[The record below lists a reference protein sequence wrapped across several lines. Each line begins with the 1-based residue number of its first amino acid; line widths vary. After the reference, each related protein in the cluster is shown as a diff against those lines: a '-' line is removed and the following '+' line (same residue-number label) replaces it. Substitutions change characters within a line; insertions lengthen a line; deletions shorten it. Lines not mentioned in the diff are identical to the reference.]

1 MIKAYLVGI
10 STHYEGEDIEIR
22 YSIYR
27 DEELIVKRTTF
38 HEFVKPAIV
47 NQVALLSLLKELEK
61 YRGEEITVIM
71 NDAAINEQIKGTTQ
85 TKNKDVLKISR
96 ITRDELRRFDP
107 IILINDISG
116 NKKEIAKWDEI
127 LQP

>member
-27 DEELIVKRTTF
+27 DEELIEKRTTF

-107 IILINDISG
+107 IILIQDISG
-116 NKKEIAKWDEI
+116 NKNEIAKWDEI